1 MKHKKLN
8 TLTLSGLMIGPIFG
22 SGIILLPPLIF
33 NQIGVMS
40 LFVWVVTL
48 AFGFLFAL
56 VFGRLASSFK
66 GDGGIS
72 LATKEAMGRKY
83 QILTSWYLIFAT
95 LFGPVAVMLIAAD
108 FLHVYFSYVDLSLLG
123 FFVYLCAYILLL
135 IRISFLGKI
144 MLIASYGIVLLFLIA
159 SVYALTLHVDVDLA
173 SFDFNVK
180 GLGYAFLLA
189 FWAVVG
195 WEIVGNYSNEAK
207 DLNSLKKAII
217 LSAIIFS
224 IVYLL
229 INFAIVFGDFGIKN
243 GDFKLSYLLNP
254 IFGNFSNIILL
265 VTSIILCV
273 GTLILFVG
281 ATARLITSLNLS
293 SFSSKRL
300 QNGSPIGALNI
311 LSIAYIIILLLV
323 YFNLMNLSNLVAIA
337 NGFFIANALIGL
349 FSAVILFEKG
359 FLRNSAIFLSIIFFG
374 ILLFSNTIV
383 LLVIFGLFIYTYF
396 KPEYAIRNTK

>member
-1 MKHKKLN
+1 
-8 TLTLSGLMIGPIFG
+8 MIGPIFG

-229 INFAIVFGDFGIKN
+229 INFTIVFGDFGVKN

-265 VTSIILCV
+265 ITSIILCV

-323 YFNLMNLSNLVAIA
+323 HFNLMNLSNLVAIA